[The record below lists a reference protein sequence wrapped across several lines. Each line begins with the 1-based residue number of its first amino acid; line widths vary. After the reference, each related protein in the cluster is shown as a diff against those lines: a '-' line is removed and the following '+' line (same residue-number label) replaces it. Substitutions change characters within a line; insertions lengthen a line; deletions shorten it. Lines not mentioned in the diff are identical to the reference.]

1 MTSNIN
7 QYDVAIV
14 GFGLIGQIC
23 AKVCSHY
30 NLRTLVIE
38 SRLDNEYSS
47 NAVSFD
53 DESLRLLE
61 SIGLY
66 DALKVFLNKPDFT
79 DIVLTNGKVI
89 QRNPVLNTDND
100 FPSVCTFFQPEIE
113 KKIREICKKDK
124 NIDLLFDNEL
134 INFSFNNNK
143 VGLDTKGGN
152 KLKYFEAHYLIACDG
167 TNSFVRNKLDI
178 ESVDQRYSKNWLL
191 VDILLKHKDSLE
203 NVFRQICDDKRPTSY
218 ISLSNRRHRFEFQL
232 LAGEQHKKIIQKNN
246 VQNLISKWIEPDQ
259 YEIENTS
266 IQNFR
271 GSFAKTFQ
279 KNNIFLIGDS
289 AYQMPPYASQG
300 LNTGIRD
307 ILNLIWKINLVV
319 NFNCNKNL
327 LLSYDLERAQQ
338 IKQTIKSSIAL
349 GQLIDSLSVAFQR
362 NIPLEEAIAPEARD
376 QAFGRNNNIEEKDTK
391 KGIFSHSHNEMT
403 LNRRLSNREITDKQG
418 IACLD
423 KIVGN
428 CFAIFSKKDVRNELN
443 EDIYEKLINLNF
455 KFIFDFSNF
464 NIGPELFEYLEA
476 GEIIM
481 RPDKKIYGLS
491 STGLNINKLAS
502 ELLTQIE

>member
-23 AKVCSHY
+23 AKVCSQY

-38 SRLDNEYSS
+38 SKSDTEFSS
-47 NAVSFD
+47 KAVSFD

-61 SIGLY
+61 NVGLY

-89 QRNPVLNTDND
+89 QRNPVLHTDND

-113 KKIREICKKDK
+113 KIIREKCKADE

-134 INFSFNNNK
+134 INFSLNDNK
-143 VGLDTKGGN
+143 VGLDTKSIN
-152 KLKYFEAHYLIACDG
+152 KLKHFEALYQIACDG
-167 TNSFVRNKLDI
+167 ANSFVRNKLDI

-191 VDILLKHKDSLE
+191 VDILLKNENSLE

-232 LAGEQHKKIIQKNN
+232 LTGEQHQKIIQKNN
-246 VQNLISKWIEPDQ
+246 IQNLISKWIEPNQ
-259 YEIENTS
+259 YEIENIS

-271 GSFAKTFQ
+271 GSFANTFQ
-279 KNNIFLIGDS
+279 KNNVFLIGDT

-327 LLSYDLERAQQ
+327 LLSYDLERAQP

-349 GQLIDSLSVAFQR
+349 GQLIDSLSMAFQK
-362 NIPLEEAIAPEARD
+362 NMPLEEAIAPEARD
-376 QAFGRNNNIEEKDTK
+376 QAFGRNNNIEEKESK
-391 KGIFSHSHNEMT
+391 KGIFSHLQSEMKI
-403 LNRRLSNREITDKQG
+403 NRRLFNREITDKQG

-423 KIVGN
+423 KMIGN
-428 CFAIFSKKDVRNELN
+428 CFAIFSKKDVRSELS

-455 KFIFDFSNF
+455 KFIFDYSNF
-464 NIGPELFEYLEA
+464 NIGPELSDYLEA
-476 GEIIM
+476 GEIII
-481 RPDKKIYGLS
+481 RPDKKIYGLAS
-491 STGLNINKLAS
+491 KGLDINKLVS
-502 ELLTQIE
+502 ELLMQIE

>member
-319 NFNCNKNL
+319 NFNCNKKL
-327 LLSYDLERAQQ
+327 LLSYDLERAQP
-338 IKQTIKSSIAL
+338 IKQIIKSSIAL
-349 GQLIDSLSVAFQR
+349 GQLIDSLSMAFQK

-376 QAFGRNNNIEEKDTK
+376 QAFGRNKNIEERNPK
-391 KGIFSHSHNEMT
+391 KGIFSHSHSEMT
-403 LNRRLSNREITDKQG
+403 INRRLSNREITDKQG

-423 KIVGN
+423 KMVGN
-428 CFAIFSKKDVRNELN
+428 CFAIFSKKDVRNKLN
-443 EDIYEKLINLNF
+443 ENIYEKLIKLKF
-455 KFIFDFSNF
+455 KFIFDYSNL
-464 NIGPELFEYLEA
+464 NIGPELSEYLET
-476 GEIIM
+476 GEVII

-491 STGLNINKLAS
+491 STGLNINKLVS
-502 ELLTQIE
+502 ELLMQIE